1 MEDWDLPE
9 SSRLLA
15 WIEPR
20 DDEAFLAAFVGKP
33 VADRRAPATQ
43 LFASP
48 DEARQWIEH
57 EAAALGL
64 PVEWVSPDTR

>member
-15 WIEPR
+15 WIESR
-20 DDEAFLAAFVGKP
+20 HDEAFLAAFVGKP
-33 VADRRAPATQ
+33 LADRRPPATQ
-43 LFASP
+43 LFVSP
-48 DEARQWIEH
+48 EEARQWVEC